1 VIVIVFNKLK
11 IIDISKFVKN
21 GFTSGIVICKELPL
35 KDIRNLSLVCKKFNI
50 ERFDWDNYLKYYDP
64 LVTSTVNKVL

>member
-1 VIVIVFNKLK
+1 MDLSQKLDSSQK
-11 IIDISKFVKN
+11 LLCLIY
-21 GFTSGIVICKELPL
+21 KELPL